1 MARTK
6 QKLKNPAIATGK
18 YGKQNVCTIQ
28 PVPCQKNA
36 LSVEERVT
44 ILDKMKEMGWS
55 QKQTAEYYS
64 SMGYGSCVGQ
74 VNVSRWLK
82 DKEKLVSHLASG
94 RISATTCQISKPK
107 HPELETALTLWVE
120 QCEARLLTITG
131 KLIHEKAQRIAAAL
145 DIKDIKFSDGW
156 LASFKE
162 QHMLEDHKRHGEPG
176 SVNVADADAVGE
188 RFRGLLAGNNTEF
201 LSNRD
206 ETGFLWQATE
216 NHGLSTKLI
225 PGMKVDKSRITV
237 LVIINATGTRKI
249 QLFIGNAKQP

>member
-18 YGKQNVCTIQ
+18 YGKRNVCTIQ
-28 PVPCQKNA
+28 PAPCKKNA

-64 SMGYGSCVGQ
+64 SMGYGSCVSQ
-74 VNVSRWLK
+74 VNISRWLK

-94 RISATTCQISKPK
+94 GISATTHRISKPK

-131 KLIHEKAQRIAAAL
+131 KLICEKAQRIAVAL

-162 QHMLEDHKRHGEPG
+162 QHMLEDCKRHGEAG
-176 SVNVADADAVGE
+176 SVNVVDADAE
-188 RFRGLLAGNNTEF
+188 RGVERL
-201 LSNRD
+201 
-206 ETGFLWQATE
+206 TGW
-216 NHGLSTKLI
+216 KR
-225 PGMKVDKSRITV
+225 SRV
-237 LVIINATGTRKI
+237 SV
-249 QLFIGNAKQP
+249 QL

>member
-1 MARTK
+1 
-6 QKLKNPAIATGK
+6 
-18 YGKQNVCTIQ
+18 
-28 PVPCQKNA
+28 
-36 LSVEERVT
+36 
-44 ILDKMKEMGWS
+44 
-55 QKQTAEYYS
+55 
-64 SMGYGSCVGQ
+64 MGYGSCVSQ
-74 VNVSRWLK
+74 VNISCWLK

-94 RISATTCQISKPK
+94 GISATTHRISKPK

-145 DIKDIKFSDGW
+145 YIKDIKFSDGW
-156 LASFKE
+156 LASFKD
-162 QHMLEDHKRHGEPG
+162 QHMVEDHKRHGEAG
-176 SVNVADADAVGE
+176 SVNVGDANAE
-188 RFRGLLAGNNTEF
+188 RERMRGLLDGKDPEF
-201 LSNRD
+201 LFNCD